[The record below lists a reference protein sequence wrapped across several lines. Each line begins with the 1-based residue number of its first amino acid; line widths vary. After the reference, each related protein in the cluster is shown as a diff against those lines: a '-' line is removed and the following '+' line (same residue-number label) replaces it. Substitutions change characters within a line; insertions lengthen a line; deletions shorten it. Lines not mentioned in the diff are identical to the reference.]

1 MSLKPTDKVSNH
13 LPKDVRDAL
22 VAASKIRDPKEKQAA
37 VQEAI
42 ERAQIKYPQFFKH
55 YEGATQ

>member
-1 MSLKPTDKVSNH
+1 MRRPQPPVSTT

-22 VAASKIRDPKEKQAA
+22 VAASQLRGEKERQKA

-42 ERAQIKYPQFFKH
+42 ERAQIKYPHLFKH